1 MSAEDDITDAMTR
14 HQIFVLRY
22 ARGRERE
29 AEQFIA
35 ETMEKAIARLSG
47 ELTEFQRERLQTQ
60 IRDLYEYLI
69 AAHSEYAEGFRSQ
82 MSEFMTYET
91 EYASKTMGAALK
103 VEMTAPAAT
112 QVQQSIFANVMQL
125 EPRKGYTIAD
135 AMSEFGRKNADKIT
149 TLVREGVVLGK
160 STGEIV
166 ADIKSITPTESR
178 KAATLARTITNHI
191 SNQARAITIVENDD
205 VLDGYKWV
213 ATLDG
218 RTSLVCMSRD
228 GVVYKD
234 VAGSPMP
241 PAHFNC
247 RSTITPVVNPEFDLG
262 RDIKGTRPSASGEVS
277 ADTNYSKWLR
287 RQPADFQDDVLGK
300 ARGKLFRDGRITLDK
315 FIDEQGNTLSLA
327 ELAERDSS
335 LSGLTQPPTP

>member
-160 STGEIV
+160 SAVLARGLGNTGGRVDTVLVGGVSTLSPSSSPPPI
-166 ADIKSITPTESR
+166 PTGVIEGALMVVLATSVLFELL
-178 KAATLARTITNHI
+178 ALSVVTLAWSFVSSVCGTSCLELSFI
-191 SNQARAITIVENDD
+191 S
-205 VLDGYKWV
+205 
-213 ATLDG
+213 
-218 RTSLVCMSRD
+218 
-228 GVVYKD
+228 
-234 VAGSPMP
+234 
-241 PAHFNC
+241 
-247 RSTITPVVNPEFDLG
+247 
-262 RDIKGTRPSASGEVS
+262 PS
-277 ADTNYSKWLR
+277 
-287 RQPADFQDDVLGK
+287 
-300 ARGKLFRDGRITLDK
+300 
-315 FIDEQGNTLSLA
+315 
-327 ELAERDSS
+327 
-335 LSGLTQPPTP
+335 